1 MNSSNEQLQEK
12 KAILE
17 QELKRVNLE
26 LANVLNLND
35 TLALENKEKD
45 ETIGMKEQQL
55 IDLQEK
61 DHQEIEQ
68 YLQERTC
75 LEEYFSH
82 EVDVVNDSIKKL
94 VDLKQRY
101 NNLET
106 ENSKLAASTEEL
118 KEKMSSD
125 AKVHAEL
132 LHNINRNMRTMRQEM
147 EATFRKELVEMD
159 LHFQR
164 QAFEAMDDEKK
175 KAMLANS
182 KLKDELALQSV
193 GISNLGVRCGRDR
206 QQFKEIKEKMKSI
219 GAQVNTRRQKLSDL
233 QMKKMQSGLN
243 ICTFEA
249 ELNVAI
255 EKESSLKL
263 QLDRWPSYDELDEV
277 ESNLEVAMRAQD
289 RMLNVWTSRM
299 KKSKVVENDYKK
311 SNFINSTKTGNSA
324 LSMPVGDAI
333 PCGETLGQIKDC
345 DYNEDLEEALQPI
358 RGKEST
364 LLPAEATVST
374 CVSQIIHILKSNVR
388 TESCD
393 ETYSS
398 STNVP
403 PAQDL
408 ERAQYVKELVNK
420 LKKIKKNFPPPAA
433 FASTGVDGD
442 EADNVSLLSQKS
454 AASKIREEQR
464 LIEDGRWLEK
474 PKSFENDLATSN
486 VMNIGRT
493 SELPKTKFTDVFLPN
508 DVCMEPPLISND
520 LLEKMKLSSSAPNL
534 RSKSAGLLDDMST
547 TSNTSKKLKKSSKRE
562 DPLAVSKVKH
572 SKHSLSAINLRAKN
586 SKAEKIIKM
595 MSKTY
600 ST

>member
-75 LEEYFSH
+75 LEEHFSH
-82 EVDVVNDSIKKL
+82 EVDVINDSIKKL

-101 NNLET
+101 DNLET
-106 ENSKLAASTEEL
+106 ENSQLAASTEEL
-118 KEKMSSD
+118 KKKMSSD
-125 AKVHAEL
+125 AKVYAEM

-206 QQFKEIKEKMKSI
+206 QQFKEIKKKMKSI

-249 ELNVAI
+249 ELDVAF
-255 EKESSLKL
+255 EKESSLKV
-263 QLDRWPSYDELDEV
+263 QLDRWPSYDELDQV
-277 ESNLEVAMRAQD
+277 ETNLEVAMRAQD
-289 RMLNVWTSRM
+289 RMLKVWTSRM
-299 KKSKVVENDYKK
+299 KKSKVIENDYKR

-324 LSMPVGDAI
+324 LNMPVADAI

-374 CVSQIIHILKSNVR
+374 CVSGIINILKSSVR
-388 TESCD
+388 NESCV
-393 ETYSS
+393 ETYSGS
-398 STNVP
+398 ADVP
-403 PAQDL
+403 PAEDL
-408 ERAQYVKELVNK
+408 ERAEYVKELVNK
-420 LKKIKKNFPPPAA
+420 LKNIKKNFPPPAA
-433 FASTGVDGD
+433 FASVNTD
-442 EADNVSLLSQKS
+442 ETDDVSLLSQKS
-454 AASKIREEQR
+454 AASKGKEEQT
-464 LIEDGRWLEK
+464 LTDDGRWLEK

-486 VMNIGRT
+486 VMNIGRS

-508 DVCMEPPLISND
+508 DVCMEPPVISND
-520 LLEKMKLSSSAPNL
+520 LLEKIKLSSSMPNL
-534 RSKSAGLLDDMST
+534 RSQSAGLPDDIST
-547 TSNTSKKLKKSSKRE
+547 TSSVSKKMKKSTKRE
-562 DPLAVSKVKH
+562 DPLAVSKVRH
-572 SKHSLSAINLRAKN
+572 SKRSLSSINLRANN
-586 SKAEKIIKM
+586 SKAERIIKM

-600 ST
+600 AT